1 MMNWKTMDK
10 KVLEHWQKLG
20 KFRSKHPA
28 VGAGDHVQLVKKEQG
43 ILAARIYAKA
53 NFRDQ
58 IIIGAGLP
66 DGPLTIP
73 VATVFP
79 NVKRLRNAYT
89 NTKLPVVNGE
99 VKVQVVNG
107 VVLLERL

>member
-1 MMNWKTMDK
+1 
-10 KVLEHWQKLG
+10 
-20 KFRSKHPA
+20 
-28 VGAGDHVQLVKKEQG
+28 VGAGDHVQLVKQEQG

-66 DGPLTIP
+66 DGPMTIP
-73 VATVFP
+73 VQTIFP
-79 NVKRLRNAYT
+79 NIKRLRNAYT
-89 NTKLPVVNGE
+89 NARLAVVNGE
-99 VKVQVVNG
+99 VNVQVVNG